1 MKSRAYTG
9 VKTTIIFDQSL
20 IHEIDRVNPFPTRT
34 EFLARAS
41 EEYLEKLK
49 HRAIDEQLAAAC
61 AEASEEDRLENDEW
75 ESVTL
80 ETWP

>member
-1 MKSRAYTG
+1 VKSPSQAG
-9 VKTTIIFDQSL
+9 IKTTVIFDQSL
-20 IHEIDRVNPFPTRT
+20 IEEIDRINPFPTRK
-34 EFLARAS
+34 EFLSRAS
-41 EEYLEKLK
+41 REYLEKLK

-61 AEASEEDRLENDEW
+61 AEAAEEDRLVNDEW